1 MTAERTETRILTEL
15 LRGKGAHADP
25 VACFDA
31 LTPELAGRVLPGAE
45 HTVWQLLVHVNYWM
59 DYEVRSI
66 EGTEPPYPEHA
77 SASWP
82 VESGP
87 RDRSAWEKETAHLR
101 QQLDRLAEFAG
112 QGNERLARIVHPS
125 KGETVRD
132 VLWQMAAHNS
142 YHVGQVALLRRAFGA
157 WPPPAGGDTW

>member
-1 MTAERTETRILTEL
+1 MPGDVLIEL

-59 DYEVRSI
+59 DYEIRSI
-66 EGTEPPYPEHA
+66 EDGEPGYPERA
-77 SASWP
+77 AESWP
-82 VESGP
+82 VQAGPADPESWQREVG
-87 RDRSAWEKETAHLR
+87 RQRHL
-101 QQLDRLAEFAG
+101 LARLAEFASG
-112 QGNERLARIVHPS
+112 SSETLNRLVHAA

-132 VLWQMAAHNS
+132 ILWQMVAHNS
-142 YHVGQVALLRRAFGA
+142 YHAGQVAQLRKAFGA